1 MAGAAWGSA
10 CVSHVNVGPA
20 RTERVLAVADFSCDF
35 QRATRNEIQRKA
47 CFGAT
52 PKPTCETRCYPDAG
66 LLRDRCL
73 YSRFSGKN
81 GRRCT
86 LICRRRL
93 D

>member
-20 RTERVLAVADFSCDF
+20 RTERVLAIADFSCDF

-52 PKPTCETRCYPDAG
+52 PKPPCETRVLPQTPDYSATAVSTADSVGRTGAG
-66 LLRDRCL
+66 AP
-73 YSRFSGKN
+73 
-81 GRRCT
+81 
-86 LICRRRL
+86 
-93 D
+93 